1 MWGPGMAPDSKGTR
15 RHSFVLVVREFRTRF
30 PDDNLPE
37 ISSENLVH
45 QNIIAWD
52 TMVNHVTYFQFVS
65 LTRQCCVK
73 SHWSSD
79 WLMDWVSRFIL
90 TENPYKLWPKHDGW
104 AQNVRAYMFTI
115 SDTDHRSMTVPR
127 ERFRLVT
134 WFASRLTRQMSEKG
148 DDTLIKRN
156 HQKSTTY
163 CVSVQF

>member
-1 MWGPGMAPDSKGTR
+1 MWGPGKASDSKGNSW
-15 RHSFVLVVREFRTRF
+15 HSFFLDVREFPTRCSE
-30 PDDNLPE
+30 DNLPE
-37 ISSENLVH
+37 ISLENPVN
-45 QNIIAWD
+45 QNIMAWD
-52 TMVNHVTYFQFVS
+52 TIINRVNYMS
-65 LTRQCCVK
+65 LTRQCCAQ
-73 SHWSSD
+73 SHCSSD

-134 WFASRLTRQMSEKG
+134 WFASKLTRQMSEEG

-156 HQKSTTY
+156 HQESTTY